1 MKGEERK
8 EEKKGREEGKTEV
21 INVNRNS
28 TQTSISRFLFGV
40 HLLTLFIEDV
50 SCFICG
56 NFFFNFNRG
65 NSGQPLSVLKSAWAQ
80 NSQ

>member
-50 SCFICG
+50 SCFIHG
-56 NFFFNFNRG
+56 NFFFNLIEETQASLF
-65 NSGQPLSVLKSAWAQ
+65 LF
-80 NSQ
+80 